1 MWCGV
6 VPVWCGVVKA
16 TTVKCGPGVETAVS
30 VKALLVKGKTS
41 TSHNRIASVASKSR
55 FPNGVNIPQLVIAHS
70 RNLA

>member
-16 TTVKCGPGVETAVS
+16 TTVKCGPGVENAVS

-41 TSHNRIASVASKSR
+41 TTTIELPVLPASHAFRMALI
-55 FPNGVNIPQLVIAHS
+55 F
-70 RNLA
+70 RNW